1 MDFYKKDP
9 RQHLPSEIY
18 IYFMCENV
26 TMNKSCFHLGI
37 CSDGAAHRCWRNII
51 DYRVL
56 ILAASQSSVI
66 EHGLRDGEFVFWG
79 V

>member
-1 MDFYKKDP
+1 
-9 RQHLPSEIY
+9 
-18 IYFMCENV
+18 
-26 TMNKSCFHLGI
+26 MNKSCFHLGI